1 MTGYKSS
8 GYNQDKIERKYQIE
22 TLSRHFINIQV
33 YFLNLDVIF
42 EYKENI
48 KMTGYKSS
56 EYILDKIELKWLWLD
71 AQAER
76 INRKETKNESKKP
89 HRHPLTD

>member
-8 GYNQDKIERKYQIE
+8 GYN
-22 TLSRHFINIQV
+22 
-33 YFLNLDVIF
+33 
-42 EYKENI
+42 
-48 KMTGYKSS
+48 
-56 EYILDKIELKWLWLD
+56 LDKMELTWLWLD

-76 INRKETKNESKKP
+76 INRKETKNESKETMNESKETKNESKQP

>member
-8 GYNQDKIERKYQIE
+8 GYN
-22 TLSRHFINIQV
+22 
-33 YFLNLDVIF
+33 
-42 EYKENI
+42 
-48 KMTGYKSS
+48 
-56 EYILDKIELKWLWLD
+56 LDKMELTWLWLD

-76 INRKETKNESKKP
+76 MNRKNEQKGNKETKNESKQP

>member
-1 MTGYKSS
+1 MIGYKSS
-8 GYNQDKIERKYQIE
+8 GYN
-22 TLSRHFINIQV
+22 
-33 YFLNLDVIF
+33 
-42 EYKENI
+42 
-48 KMTGYKSS
+48 
-56 EYILDKIELKWLWLD
+56 LDKMELTWLWLD